1 MVFCSGMLP
10 FAAAAAALRETVRE
24 ECDPVHSYND
34 SHRDDCGTDS
44 PSEQSETES
53 AKDSE
58 PGVRSYERRHYIMDF
73 TAWTD
78 IPIIIPWNINTVSGR
93 S

>member
-1 MVFCSGMLP
+1 M
-10 FAAAAAALRETVRE
+10 RE

-58 PGVRSYERRHYIMDF
+58 PGVRSYELPGLLCRRC
-73 TAWTD
+73 TG
-78 IPIIIPWNINTVSGR
+78 SGAGIYL
-93 S
+93 